1 MNDEIRRLSQLKKRI
16 EEAIDGGSTEI
27 PKWLEE
33 SEESQT
39 LLRDVEVSA
48 LNANSSYRSS
58 SSFYSWE
65 NRPIP
70 SCSEPRCE
78 SEAKCFSYE
87 N

>member
-16 EEAIDGGSTEI
+16 EEAIDGGF

-33 SEESQT
+33 SEEFQT

-58 SSFYSWE
+58 SSFYS
-65 NRPIP
+65 
-70 SCSEPRCE
+70 
-78 SEAKCFSYE
+78 
-87 N
+87 